1 MLIAVTLLFSAAA
14 NAADPPAPPPDVKR
28 AATAAA
34 TPAATTEPAR
44 APLKLQIG
52 DVRKYMMPN
61 EYRAAINAPD
71 AERTTIVV
79 EGERPVAPLQSELP
93 LPSGLAAYYTLF
105 RHPTKAWRLLLPDPN
120 GVPAGPPDVVPQREF
135 RWGP

>member
-1 MLIAVTLLFSAAA
+1 MSSTWQAIGVALIFSAAVQ
-14 NAADPPAPPPDVKR
+14 AAEPPATPPAEKP
-28 AATAAA
+28 AAA
-34 TPAATTEPAR
+34 PTTTTSR

-79 EGERPVAPLQSELP
+79 EGSRPAPPLQSEQP
-93 LPSGLAAYYTLF
+93 LPTGLAAYYTLF